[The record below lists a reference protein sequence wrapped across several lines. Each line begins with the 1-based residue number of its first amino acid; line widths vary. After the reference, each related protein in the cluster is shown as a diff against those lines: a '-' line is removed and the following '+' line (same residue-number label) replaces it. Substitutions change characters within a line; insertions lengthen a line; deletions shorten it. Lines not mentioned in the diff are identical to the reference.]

1 MNVYEDNVE
10 SIHPSGLVVNTLLFK
25 RLKRK
30 QEEFFKI
37 TWSHTCGGG
46 ETIYITKKGHLKV
59 LHVTSSVACQFTTV
73 PNRDQQ
79 SYEKIHDLLRH
90 GIDFKAG
97 YALIDFTSLTYF
109 YFFVA
114 LDMHTF

>member
-46 ETIYITKKGHLKV
+46 GDDLYNKKV
-59 LHVTSSVACQFTTV
+59 
-73 PNRDQQ
+73 
-79 SYEKIHDLLRH
+79 I
-90 GIDFKAG
+90 
-97 YALIDFTSLTYF
+97 
-109 YFFVA
+109 
-114 LDMHTF
+114 